1 MHSISQGKMKLT
13 VLILSSSDLDGGC
26 TPADLVMGAR
36 QQAAN
41 DDTDP
46 HRCRSF
52 DGQARLRHH
61 VADLVNKLQAMEK
74 HQNGGATSTAAS

>member
-1 MHSISQGKMKLT
+1 MHSISQGQMKLA
-13 VLILSSSDLDGGC
+13 VLILASSDRDGGC

-41 DDTDP
+41 DNTDP
-46 HRCRSF
+46 HRCRGF

-61 VADLVNKLQAMEK
+61 IADLVNKLQATEK
-74 HQNGGATSTAAS
+74 HRNGGATSTAAS